1 MGLAGV
7 TEAQGETGTAL
18 LRSASLAHSR
28 SRGERS
34 DMGSE
39 NKKSVSWVPPLRAGL
54 AKFILG
60 RNVKRTEEPKRT
72 WFPSSTC
79 LPRGNKHAQIIISP
93 PTRPRRRLGRDEFS
107 SWEGGSFRP
116 GGEGRPRL
124 QTWERPRRP
133 DFCTPC
139 GCSCGGKSHNLAPPC
154 GRDRLPAHQA
164 RGYLLSWH
172 PAGPGFPA
180 PSPLPG
186 PPGPVLVNRQVKG
199 SEGCYHWAGVCES
212 RVPSSSFPASWPGA

>member
-60 RNVKRTEEPKRT
+60 RKVTRTERRTKADLVPLQHLPSKR
-72 WFPSSTC
+72 
-79 LPRGNKHAQIIISP
+79 Q
-93 PTRPRRRLGRDEFS
+93 
-107 SWEGGSFRP
+107 
-116 GGEGRPRL
+116 
-124 QTWERPRRP
+124 
-133 DFCTPC
+133 
-139 GCSCGGKSHNLAPPC
+139 
-154 GRDRLPAHQA
+154 
-164 RGYLLSWH
+164 
-172 PAGPGFPA
+172 
-180 PSPLPG
+180 
-186 PPGPVLVNRQVKG
+186 
-199 SEGCYHWAGVCES
+199 
-212 RVPSSSFPASWPGA
+212 

>member
-60 RNVKRTEEPKRT
+60 RT
-72 WFPSSTC
+72 
-79 LPRGNKHAQIIISP
+79 
-93 PTRPRRRLGRDEFS
+93 
-107 SWEGGSFRP
+107 
-116 GGEGRPRL
+116 GEGPKPHRHDS
-124 QTWERPRRP
+124 TKMKEW
-133 DFCTPC
+133 
-139 GCSCGGKSHNLAPPC
+139 
-154 GRDRLPAHQA
+154 
-164 RGYLLSWH
+164 
-172 PAGPGFPA
+172 
-180 PSPLPG
+180 
-186 PPGPVLVNRQVKG
+186 
-199 SEGCYHWAGVCES
+199 
-212 RVPSSSFPASWPGA
+212 